1 MARPK
6 HKNPLK
12 YVNWKIVRFLEK
24 QSYNLD
30 STKHF
35 NPKEYCTKIDE
46 RLTQLKRFRRCV
58 CLANYH
64 FVFVTKGRCR
74 VLFPGCRTLVKI
86 KIEQICRD
94 FNFDVLALEVMP
106 EHIHLFVSLNQ
117 KISPCKFW
125 HLIRYNLQI
134 FLYETCPILQKAL
147 SRDILQRSYY
157 FIFSLKEKMRRTK
170 QSEVILWNNW
180 ECNRFWNF
188 KICFKTMGRI

>member
-1 MARPK
+1 M
-6 HKNPLK
+6 
-12 YVNWKIVRFLEK
+12 
-24 QSYNLD
+24 
-30 STKHF
+30 
-35 NPKEYCTKIDE
+35 
-46 RLTQLKRFRRCV
+46 
-58 CLANYH
+58 
-64 FVFVTKGRCR
+64 
-74 VLFPGCRTLVKI
+74 VKI

-117 KISPCKFW
+117 KIAPCKFW
-125 HLIRYNLQI
+125 HLIRYNLQS

-180 ECNRFWNF
+180 ECNRFGILKYVSRQWEEF
-188 KICFKTMGRI
+188 DRERYFFSKKYFQTKSLKEYF

>member
-1 MARPK
+1 MFVLQTTTLYLLR
-6 HKNPLK
+6 
-12 YVNWKIVRFLEK
+12 
-24 QSYNLD
+24 
-30 STKHF
+30 
-35 NPKEYCTKIDE
+35 KEDAE
-46 RLTQLKRFRRCV
+46 F
-58 CLANYH
+58 
-64 FVFVTKGRCR
+64 F
-74 VLFPGCRTLVKI
+74 FPECRTLVKI

-125 HLIRYNLQI
+125 HLIRYNLQS

>member
-1 MARPK
+1 MVRPK

-74 VLFPGCRTLVKI
+74 VLFPECRTLVKI

-125 HLIRYNLQI
+125 HLIRYNLQS

>member
-1 MARPK
+1 MVRPK

-74 VLFPGCRTLVKI
+74 VLFPECRTLIKI

-125 HLIRYNLQI
+125 HLIRYNLQS

-147 SRDILQRSYY
+147 SKDILQRSYY